1 MSNPKPNWNPIFAS
15 VPLVL
20 TFANE
25 TAATG
30 YECQNPDT
38 TPPATWPNN
47 DADADGSQGLNLE
60 KVKNLYRTATTKK
73 VMPAA
78 KRRKG
83 HSRSRD

>member
-1 MSNPKPNWNPIFAS
+1 MSNPEPNWNPIFAS

-30 YECQNPDT
+30 YECQNADT

-83 HSRSRD
+83 RSRSRD